1 MNIQV
6 EEIHT
11 TRHAERAQSFHAL
24 SQCTTPPHL
33 YMFTSPEALQ
43 TDSFLSFY
51 GGFSSQT

>member
-24 SQCTTPPHL
+24 SRCTTPPHL

-51 GGFSSQT
+51 GGLSSQT